1 MIRFFVYGSIVLSLA
16 VVVGTVVA
24 ELRDWLVGRREKNLC
39 NRAIRLQD
47 HHYTFPLSE
56 EQHEE
61 LEDWAV
67 MVDMSDDERW
77 IADGIE
83 LLSMHATF
91 CQKLGDDLEAA

>member
-16 VVVGTVVA
+16 VVVGIVVA
-24 ELRDWLVGRREKNLC
+24 ELRDWLLDRREKNLC

-56 EQHEE
+56 EEHEE

-67 MVDMSDDERW
+67 MVDMSEDEQW
-77 IADGIE
+77 IEDGIE
-83 LLSMHATF
+83 WLSLHATWA
-91 CQKLGDDLEAA
+91 QKPGDELEAA